1 MAFTSHVAWSR
12 VFFVVGMVS
21 VLATLPASTAS
32 GASSSDPDMARRLD
46 AVLERAMVASGA
58 PGAIAGVWKGD
69 FAWTA
74 ARGLAD
80 VRTRIPMETSHVW
93 RIGSVTKTFTASA
106 VLRLVDKGKLSLD
119 DRLSKFRPDFPKAEQ
134 ITVRQLLQH
143 SAGIFSWDEDDA
155 TRAAIFQ
162 HPDREWTME
171 TMIKLA
177 AGKPFYFEPGAG
189 FHYSNV
195 GYFLLLPIIERAA
208 GKRLAQVIREE
219 VTEPLG
225 LRHTYMPDGP
235 RYKEEVIRGYMTEA
249 GALKDTTGL
258 RFADLINYDLAHSAG
273 GMVSTL
279 DDLKV
284 WVRAL
289 AVGRLLS
296 DRMHE
301 EQFKVIPSSKAKGPG
316 YGLGVSTSGGWLGH
330 SGGVTG
336 AMCNVYMH
344 PKAETVIIHHFNKL
358 DPLDEKQNAADLK
371 ALGDA
376 LLEMMR
382 ITAPG
387 TLPN

>member
-1 MAFTSHVAWSR
+1 MVFLSNATWPRVLFT
-12 VFFVVGMVS
+12 VGMVS
-21 VLATLPASTAS
+21 ALAALSVGTAS
-32 GASSSDPDMARRLD
+32 GASSGDPDMARRLD
-46 AVLERAMVASGA
+46 AALERAVAASGA

-74 ARGLAD
+74 AKGLAD
-80 VRTRIPMETSHVW
+80 VRAGTPMQTSHLW
-93 RIGSVTKTFTASA
+93 RIGSVTKTFTATA

-119 DRLSKFRPDFPKAEQ
+119 DRLSKFRPDFPKADQ

-143 SAGIFSWDEDDA
+143 STGIFSWDEDDA

-171 TMIKLA
+171 GMIKLA
-177 AGKPFYFEPGAG
+177 TAKPFYFEPGTRH
-189 FHYSNV
+189 HYSNT
-195 GYFLLLPIIERAA
+195 GYFLLLPIIEQAA

-235 RYKEEVIRGYMTEA
+235 RYKEEVIRGYMTEG

-258 RFADLINYDLAHSAG
+258 RFADVFNYDLAHSAG

-289 AVGRLLS
+289 AAGRLLS
-296 DRMHE
+296 DRMHKA
-301 EQFKVIPSSKAKGPG
+301 QLQVIPSDQVKGSG
-316 YGLGVSTSGGWLGH
+316 YGLGVTTFDGWLGH

-336 AMCNVYMH
+336 AMCVVYIH
-344 PKAETVIIHHFNKL
+344 PEADTIIIQHFNKL

-376 LLEMMR
+376 FLEMMR
-382 ITAPG
+382 TVAPD
-387 TLPN
+387 TLPK